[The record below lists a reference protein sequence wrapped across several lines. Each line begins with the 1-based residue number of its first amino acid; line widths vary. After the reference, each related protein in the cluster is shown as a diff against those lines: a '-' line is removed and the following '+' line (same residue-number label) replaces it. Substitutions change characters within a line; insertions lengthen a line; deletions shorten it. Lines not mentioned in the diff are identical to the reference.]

1 MKVKQDYKIFVLDAD
16 MFSLN
21 IYEQHLINLGYT
33 HISIYHNV
41 IDFYDDLT
49 FNPDIVFLDH
59 GINFSN
65 GVDILKKI
73 KNFNPD
79 IYVVFI
85 AGGDDVQLV
94 ISSLKHGAF
103 DFIVRGENDVI
114 TMENVI
120 ARILRVKKMF
130 QSNTSAGILKSI
142 INDKH
147 SR

>member
-1 MKVKQDYKIFVLDAD
+1 MKAKQDYKIFVLDGD

-21 IYEQHLINLGYT
+21 IYEQHLINLGYSD
-33 HISIYHNV
+33 ISIFHDV
-41 IDFYDDLT
+41 IEFYDSLT
-49 FNPDIVFLDH
+49 LHPDIVFLDH
-59 GINFSN
+59 GINFAN

-85 AGGDDVQLV
+85 AEGDDVQLV

-103 DFIVRGENDVI
+103 DFIVRGENDVM
-114 TMENVI
+114 TMESVI

-130 QSNTSAGILKSI
+130 QSNTDAEIFKR
-142 INDKH
+142 H
-147 SR
+147 R